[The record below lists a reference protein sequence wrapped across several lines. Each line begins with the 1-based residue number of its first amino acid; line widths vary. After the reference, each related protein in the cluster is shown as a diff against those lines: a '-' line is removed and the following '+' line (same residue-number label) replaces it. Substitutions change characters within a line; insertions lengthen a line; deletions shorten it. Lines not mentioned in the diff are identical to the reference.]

1 MVKQQNNQPFIGV
14 STVTM
19 KHLVKL
25 GEALFNLVK
34 RGFPFP
40 RFWARFA
47 RKPHPRSLSRRCR
60 CHLPTEN
67 PSVRIAG
74 AIGTSVQDRIG
85 NTEATSSSSSIE
97 PLQTHKM
104 AYNYIWFT
112 WFPTWSLGNFQFA
125 PGEGCGVE
133 LRQKLPPLTA
143 CFTIIT
149 AKPGTNRT
157 FQFVKVFLR
166 LDETIHTAKSQNRT
180 QEKFTRHDFGW
191 PR

>member
-1 MVKQQNNQPFIGV
+1 
-14 STVTM
+14 M
-19 KHLVKL
+19 KHWWNWVRRCLIWSK
-25 GEALFNLVK
+25 EAS
-34 RGFPFP
+34 PFP

-85 NTEATSSSSSIE
+85 NTEAASSE

-104 AYNYIWFT
+104 AYDSHDSQLEVWGTFNLH
-112 WFPTWSLGNFQFA
+112 LGKV
-125 PGEGCGVE
+125 VE
-133 LRQKLPPLTA
+133 LSWGRNYPHWLLASLSSQQN
-143 CFTIIT
+143 
-149 AKPGTNRT
+149 PGPIALSNLWKS
-157 FQFVKVFLR
+157 FWDW